1 MANERASVRVPHDAY
16 VFVGDGRKALFLR
29 NEGSPM
35 APRLRTMR
43 VLVNDNPPTREL
55 GTDKPGR
62 SFSRMAPRRS
72 AMEQTDWH
80 EIGEERFTR
89 EVAGALGELARRDGA
104 AAFVIVAPPRSLAVL
119 RDALPAHVHERVV
132 CEIDKDYA
140 GQPIPEIEKQLAM

>member
-1 MANERASVRVPHDAY
+1 MANERTAVRVPHDAY

-29 NEGSPM
+29 NEGTPM

-43 VLVNDNPPTREL
+43 VLLNDNPPPREL
-55 GTDKPGR
+55 GADRPGR
-62 SFSRMAPRRS
+62 SFSRMTPRRS

-89 EVAGALGELARRDGA
+89 EVAGALGELARRDGG
-104 AAFVIVAPPRSLAVL
+104 AAFMIVAPPRSLAVL
-119 RDALPAHVHERVV
+119 RDALPANVHERVV

-140 GQPIPEIEKQLAM
+140 GQPISEIEKQLAM